1 MGDSS
6 VFLPCRSRAPNPSD
20 NPASRRSRE
29 SGQCLVG
36 LSAAQHRIAARGRQ
50 ARVRALKRLRKKP
63 EYKAAT
69 EDAQAE
75 QRQAEL
81 ETLHQTYAQQAQDAE
96 TEYTEIMS
104 QAGNPVDAIPAEVI
118 GDEQDAL
125 EAAGRAVYEAMM
137 ERWFTEILDDDDEEV
152 CLPPI
157 GA

>member
-1 MGDSS
+1 
-6 VFLPCRSRAPNPSD
+6 
-20 NPASRRSRE
+20 
-29 SGQCLVG
+29 
-36 LSAAQHRIAARGRQ
+36 
-50 ARVRALKRLRKKP
+50 VRALKRLRKKP

-104 QAGNPVDAIPAEVI
+104 QAVNPVDAIPAEVI

-125 EAAGRAVYEAMM
+125 EVAGRAVYEAMM
-137 ERWFTEILDDDDEEV
+137 ERWFTEIPDDEDEEV

-157 GA
+157 RA